1 MVRTTRLAI
10 TLAMVLLPVLAAPA
24 LAARPTPPPPPA
36 DLSFGGYQWAVKQ
49 SSGRVGPGPNYFSG
63 SPSNV
68 WVDAAGLHL
77 TIQKG
82 ARNRWSATEV
92 ISRQSFGY
100 GTYEWTVASR
110 VDNLDRNVVLGLFT
124 WNDAPA
130 YAHREIDIE
139 FARWSNASD
148 PTNGQYV
155 VQPYDAP
162 GHLVRI
168 TQGPLASTTQRFT
181 WRPGSVTFES
191 LAGTTVVASW
201 TYTGSDVPVPG
212 GENARMNLW
221 LFRGLAPSNGQPVE
235 IVLSS
240 FRHTPLP

>member
-1 MVRTTRLAI
+1 MTRT
-10 TLAMVLLPVLAAPA
+10 
-24 LAARPTPPPPPA
+24 ARPAAVLGVILALTAAVPAAAAKPVPPTPPA

-49 SSGRVGPGPNYFSG
+49 TSGRVGPGPNYFSG
-63 SPSNV
+63 STDNV

-77 TIQKG
+77 TIRKG
-82 ARNRWSATEV
+82 ARNRWFATEV

-100 GTYEWTVASR
+100 GTYEWSVASR
-110 VDNLDRNVVLGLFT
+110 VDNLDRHVVLGLFT

-148 PTNGQYV
+148 PTNAQYA

-162 GHLVRI
+162 GHLLRV
-168 TQGPLASTTQRFT
+168 TQGPLTSSTQRFT

-191 LAGTTVVASW
+191 LAGTTVINHWMYS
-201 TYTGSDVPVPG
+201 GSDVPVPG

-221 LFRGLAPSNGQPVE
+221 LFRGLAPSNGLPVE
-235 IVLSS
+235 VVLSN